1 MPYDLTYTGERYLPW
16 SEDYQTG
23 YEHVH
28 RYLLAC
34 EYAKDMRV
42 LDISCG
48 EGYGTAML
56 ASVARFVI
64 GVDIDGPTVAH
75 ARQQHNRANI
85 HFVQADA
92 QQFALAPGSIDLA
105 VSYETLEHFT
115 AHEAFL
121 SNLRSALTNEGV
133 LIISTPNRH
142 IYHDTE
148 DKHNPFHERELYRD
162 EFMALLRQ
170 HFIHV
175 QLFGQHLVT
184 GSVLGKA
191 RSEHFLQR
199 DQTCRML
206 FTEFA
211 SDQTDYLLNNE
222 STLEPRY
229 YIAVCAQTAIR
240 RRPDSVM
247 LDNQETLYR
256 QSVVQAEELVTL
268 RSNHYQT
275 EQKLG
280 AAEWNLAHLQE
291 DLDTHKIALN
301 QARTELTETGT
312 ALEQS
317 HAELAN
323 AHSTLEQTYMELA
336 NAHTTLEQ
344 SHVELAE
351 TRTAL
356 EQSHAGLAET
366 RTAFEQLHVELANA
380 YTTLEQSHAELAETR
395 TALDQSHAELAEI
408 VREHERAQRN
418 ADRHVEEAQRRLS
431 RVLVGQ
437 FAAPGT
443 PLLPV
448 HAPSSRALVLIP
460 GGLNYF
466 YDQAGYRI
474 AEGLRSIGFTVDVAT
489 IRDPLDFRYD
499 LCVLVNLYEIAA
511 RVGDEV
517 GTVRH
522 IAYLKERCTHIVLAL
537 LEDAGV
543 QWFTHNMRLCRE
555 ANVQHV
561 FDLGFHDQ
569 RAQLPADMDDLHYHF
584 VFNGLTESERQIAI
598 APLSAV
604 EDRPIPW
611 VLVGHQTSLRASLAQ
626 RLAQEAGITGVVYL
640 PHIAPVTSEGPHLNE
655 QQIATLLRHA
665 RYQVWCSHHDRHYLE
680 SERFRASL
688 LTGSV
693 PIKALLSPPD
703 ETQSSLFP
711 YLLFDIQT
719 VASQLSRLDF
729 ASLRHR
735 FSEEFAAL
743 PPLEEGLLEG
753 LLAVF
758 RR

>member
-1 MPYDLTYTGERYLPW
+1 MSDSLTYTGERYLPW

-34 EYAKDMRV
+34 EYAKNKRV

-56 ASVARFVI
+56 ASVARSVI

-75 ARQQHNRANI
+75 ARQRHNRANI
-85 HFVQADA
+85 HFIRADA

-105 VSYETLEHFT
+105 VSYETLEHFA
-115 AHEAFL
+115 AHEVFL
-121 SNLRSALTNEGV
+121 RNLRSALTSEGV

-170 HFIHV
+170 HFTHV

-184 GSVLGKA
+184 GSVVGKA
-191 RSEHFLQR
+191 RDEHFLQR

-211 SDQTDYLLNNE
+211 SEQTDYPLNTE

-240 RRPDSVM
+240 RHPDSAM
-247 LDNQETLYR
+247 LDNQETLYQ
-256 QSVVQAEELVTL
+256 QSVAQAADLFTL
-268 RSNHYQT
+268 RSEHYQS

-291 DLDTHKIALN
+291 DLDTHKIALD

-323 AHSTLEQTYMELA
+323 AHTTLEQTDA
-336 NAHTTLEQ
+336 
-344 SHVELAE
+344 ELAE
-351 TRTAL
+351 TRMA
-356 EQSHAGLAET
+356 
-366 RTAFEQLHVELANA
+366 
-380 YTTLEQSHAELAETR
+380 LEQSHAELAEI
-395 TALDQSHAELAEI
+395 L
-408 VREHERAQRN
+408 REHERAQRN

-431 RVLVGQ
+431 RALVSQ
-437 FAAPGT
+437 FATPGT
-443 PLLPV
+443 PLSSI
-448 HAPSSRALVLIP
+448 HAPSSRALVIIP

-466 YDQAGYRI
+466 YDQAGHRI
-474 AEGLRSIGFTVDVAT
+474 AEGLQSIGFTVDVAT

-511 RVGDEV
+511 RVGDEG

-522 IAYLKERCTHIVLAL
+522 IAYLQERCTHIVLAL

-543 QWFTHNMRLCRE
+543 QWFTHNARLCRE
-555 ANVQHV
+555 ANVRHL

-569 RAQLPADMDDLHYHF
+569 RAQLPADMNDLHYHF
-584 VFNGLTESERQIAI
+584 VFNGLTESERQIAT
-598 APLSAV
+598 APVSAV

-626 RLAQEAGITGVVYL
+626 RLAREAGVTGVVYL
-640 PHIAPVTSEGPHLNE
+640 PHIAPVTSQGPHLNE
-655 QQIATLLRHA
+655 QQLAMLLRHA
-665 RYQVWCSHHDRHYLE
+665 RYQVWCSHHERHYLE

-693 PIKALLSPPD
+693 PIKALLHPPD

-719 VASQLSRLDF
+719 VASQLPLLDF
-729 ASLRHR
+729 AALRRR
-735 FSEEFAAL
+735 FSEEFVAL
-743 PPLEEGLLEG
+743 PALEEGLLEG

-758 RR
+758 HR